1 MLTLDSIRDIQIYQ
15 NKNGYRF
22 SVDALL
28 LFSFINLPRVKKIA
42 DLGAGSGI
50 IGILLAKKYPNAE
63 IALIELQKSLVK
75 LAEKNIVLNNL
86 DDRVTVIM
94 ADIKKLF
101 TVYCSPF
108 TVSTDALRFPPA
120 CAGATADKHHAL
132 RSFDLVVS
140 NPPFR
145 KVKTGRLSIGNEK
158 AIARHEIKLSLKDM
172 VKAGSILL
180 KHHGRLCI
188 IHLPERLTEIID
200 AMKENNL
207 EPKRLRF
214 IHSNISTEAKMVLIE
229 SVKGGNAGLKT
240 EMPFFIYNKDSSFTD
255 EMQEIYGG

>member
-1 MLTLDSIRDIQIYQ
+1 MLTLNSIRDIQIYQ

-50 IGILLAKKYPNAE
+50 IGILLAKKYQDAE
-63 IALIELQKSLVK
+63 VALIELQKSLAR

-86 DDRVTVIM
+86 DDRVKVIK
-94 ADIKKLF
+94 ANLKEFGVKSLELKNSNSSELQTHNSELI
-101 TVYCSPF
+101 TPN
-108 TVSTDALRFPPA
+108 
-120 CAGATADKHHAL
+120 
-132 RSFDLVVS
+132 SFDLVVS

-145 KVKTGRLSIGNEK
+145 KVKTGRLSIGHEK

-172 VKAGSILL
+172 VTAGSTLL

-188 IHLPERLTEIID
+188 IHLPERLTEIMD

-214 IHSNISTEAKMVLIE
+214 IYSNVSTEAKMVLIE
-229 SVKGGNAGLKT
+229 SVKGGRTGLKT
-240 EMPFFIYNKDSSFTD
+240 EKPFFIYNEDGSYTD
-255 EMQEIYGG
+255 EMRDIYKE